1 MRQANL
7 LLNLFSFLI
16 RNPKAFLLAFLVG
29 ALFYSYEIFVARD
42 KMVYMGVPVAKEFS
56 LNLVNRIF
64 RNEAYM
70 VGYSDIRGNPLWVAY
85 KLKQVPLNAPH
96 LKRPDNFSTDI
107 RNLTFIK
114 SSDYTSSGYDRGH
127 MAPNHAISVLY
138 GKTAQEETFLMTN
151 ITPQKPNLN
160 QKIWQKLEEMELN
173 KFTDEFKEVWVYTG
187 PIFNKETQRLKSSFF
202 VEIPDAFY
210 KIYIGIK
217 EDNTFKTLSFVIPQ
231 NVKPQEKI
239 EKFAVSIQDIEKL
252 SGFDF
257 LHELEDN
264 LEHDV
269 ESKIDFT
276 GWL

>member
-16 RNPKAFLLAFLVG
+16 KNPKAFLLVLAFG
-29 ALFYSYEIFVARD
+29 ILFYSYEVFVARD

-56 LNLVNRIF
+56 LNSATRIF
-64 RNEAYM
+64 RNEAYI
-70 VGYSDIRGNPLWVAY
+70 VGYSDIRGNPLWVIY
-85 KLKQVPLNAPH
+85 KLKQVSPNAPH
-96 LKRPDNFSTDI
+96 LKRPDNFSMDI
-107 RNLTFIK
+107 RNFTLIK
-114 SSDYTSSGYDRGH
+114 SSDYTNSGYDRGH

-187 PIFNKETQRLKSSFF
+187 PLFNKETQRLKSSFF
-202 VEIPDAFY
+202 IEIPDAFY

-217 EDNTFKTLSFVIPQ
+217 EDKSLQTLSFIIPQ
-231 NVKPQEKI
+231 TVKSHDKI
-239 EKFAVSIQDIEKL
+239 EKYMVSINEIEKK

-257 LHELEDN
+257 FHELEDI
-264 LEHDV
+264 LEEKLESAV
-269 ESKIDFT
+269 ERDNWF
-276 GWL
+276 